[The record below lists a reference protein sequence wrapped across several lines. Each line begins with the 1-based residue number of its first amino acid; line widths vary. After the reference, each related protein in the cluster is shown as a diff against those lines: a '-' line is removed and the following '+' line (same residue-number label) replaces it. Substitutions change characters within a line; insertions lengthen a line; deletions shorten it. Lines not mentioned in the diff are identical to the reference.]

1 MFTLILH
8 KGTFLSHDDIRKKV
22 HDVTPSSEKD
32 KELRFYQSK
41 TLFILDVVFVIT
53 QNIFSNV
60 FSFTCTITNDAT
72 FSHAYI
78 VDELETLLRLSLMKD
93 VTDILV
99 YESVK
104 VYEIVL
110 WTSTIVFE
118 MSGVG
123 FNM

>member
-1 MFTLILH
+1 MT
-8 KGTFLSHDDIRKKV
+8 
-22 HDVTPSSEKD
+22 
-32 KELRFYQSK
+32 Q
-41 TLFILDVVFVIT
+41 LF
-53 QNIFSNV
+53 
-60 FSFTCTITNDAT
+60 
-72 FSHAYI
+72 HMHI

-99 YESVK
+99 YERVK